1 MAGTEASSS
10 NSDYDSAG
18 SDYEGAPSASDREE
32 QHPQSHAS
40 VTEAPQADLGTGDT
54 AAMDATVPDEAQ
66 SSDNTGD
73 LLQRADEL
81 KVEGNRLYGE
91 GKFTEAAAK
100 YNEAIAT
107 G

>member
-1 MAGTEASSS
+1 MDASSS
-10 NSDYDSAG
+10 SSSDYGSAG
-18 SDYEGAPSASDREE
+18 SDDEEATSASNRGLDQETADHACVNE
-32 QHPQSHAS
+32 GPQNDL
-40 VTEAPQADLGTGDT
+40 DLGRE
-54 AAMDATVPDEAQ
+54 AASLTMPDQDQPSDAE
-66 SSDNTGD
+66 

-91 GKFTEAAAK
+91 GKFVEAAAK